1 MKKNI
6 LLLLTMGIIITA
18 MTGCRDTSTAGAD
31 PESVET
37 TSKEQETSELTIFDQ
52 VIAGE
57 AVNDIESLYDFTDTA
72 RVQDYYAVGACP
84 HGEDMIMVLYANEEA
99 SMCVV
104 YDITNGKEKE
114 RIEMDV
120 ALSLK
125 AKPVGVSSDFAYIRE
140 DNGVLIYLDW
150 KNNQYEVV
158 QLDDEPE
165 SLLMLGEG
173 EAVYYTVSDDCNIY
187 NYIHGSNNCYS
198 IYDGSDVVDSLE
210 LRYLIS
216 AGTSII
222 LHVESEGYTGYAQLS
237 IEMQELTVFDGLSG
251 ELIYNDNEY
260 IYTVPEKQDSIL
272 IYNPM
277 TPRVIKEFRVE
288 NPEEI
293 CNLTLYSEEGL
304 FLTQVEEENEKVI
317 RFYDLNNGIL
327 KNQLVI
333 PSEYKVIGVDYFENS
348 LCVLVEGR
356 IENGEYRMLIWNT
369 DIIEEILE

>member
-18 MTGCRDTSTAGAD
+18 ITGCRDTSTAGTD
-31 PESVET
+31 PESPEAT
-37 TSKEQETSELTIFDQ
+37 TKEQQTDELTIFDQ

-57 AVNDIESLYDFTDTA
+57 AINDIGSLYDFTEIG
-72 RVQDYYAVGACP
+72 RIQDYYAVGACP
-84 HGEDMIMVLYANEEA
+84 HGENLIMVLYANEES
-99 SMCVV
+99 SMCIV

-120 ALSLK
+120 VLSLE
-125 AKPVGVSSDFAYIRE
+125 AKPVGVSTDFAYIRE
-140 DNGVLIYLDW
+140 TDGVLIYLDW

-158 QLDDEPE
+158 QLEDEPE

-173 EAVYYTVSDDCNIY
+173 EAVYYTVAEDCNVY

-198 IYDGSDVVDSLE
+198 VYDGSDIVNSLE

-222 LHVESEGYTGYAQLS
+222 LHVESENYTGYAQLS
-237 IEMQELTVFDGLSG
+237 LEMQELTVFDGLSG

-260 IYTVPEKQDSIL
+260 IYTVPDKPDSIL
-272 IYNPM
+272 LYNPM
-277 TPRVIKEFRVE
+277 TPRVVKEFRIE
-288 NPEEI
+288 NAEEI
-293 CNLTLYSEEGL
+293 NNLTFYREEGL
-304 FLTQVEEENEKVI
+304 FLTQVIEEDENII
-317 RFYDLNNGIL
+317 RFYDLNEGIL

-333 PSEYKVIGVDYFENS
+333 PAEYQVMGADYFENS
-348 LCVLVEGR
+348 LCVLVECR
-356 IENGEYRMLIWNT
+356 VDKGEYRMLIWNT